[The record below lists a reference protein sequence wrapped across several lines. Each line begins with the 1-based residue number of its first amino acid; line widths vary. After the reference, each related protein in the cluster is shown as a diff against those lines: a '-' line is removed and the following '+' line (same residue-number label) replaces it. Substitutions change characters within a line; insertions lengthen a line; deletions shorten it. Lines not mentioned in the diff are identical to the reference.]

1 MESKQPQPNRSLS
14 EVIRYLM
21 DEEKVAM
28 ELFREEAD
36 RVEDPSLRS
45 VFMRLAEIRA
55 RGLSELES
63 NANEL
68 RSLAEITAQINA
80 MF

>member
-1 MESKQPQPNRSLS
+1 
-14 EVIRYLM
+14 M
-21 DEEKVAM
+21 DEEKVTM
-28 ELFREEAD
+28 ELLREEAD
-36 RVEDPSLRS
+36 RAEDPSLRS
-45 VFMRLAEIRA
+45 VFVHLAEVRA
-55 RGLSELES
+55 RGLSELEA

>member
-1 MESKQPQPNRSLS
+1 MESRQSQPNRSLS
-14 EVIRYLM
+14 EVIRHLM

-28 ELFREEAD
+28 ELFREKAD

-45 VFMRLAEIRA
+45 VFIQLAEIRA

-63 NANEL
+63 NADEL

>member
-1 MESKQPQPNRSLS
+1 MESKQSQPNKSLS
-14 EVIRYLM
+14 EVIRNLM
-21 DEEKVAM
+21 DDEKVAM

-68 RSLAEITAQINA
+68 SSLAEITAQINA

>member
-1 MESKQPQPNRSLS
+1 MESKQSQPNKSLS
-14 EVIRYLM
+14 EVIRNLM
-21 DEEKVAM
+21 DDEKVAM

>member
-1 MESKQPQPNRSLS
+1 MESKQSQPNKSLS
-14 EVIRYLM
+14 EVIRNLM
-21 DEEKVAM
+21 DDEKVAM

-36 RVEDPSLRS
+36 RVEDPSLQS

-68 RSLAEITAQINA
+68 SSLAEITAQINA